1 MDVIPCPIKFKLETS
16 YNHTMKIFPPQKT
29 SAQASK
35 TSTKAAK
42 ARGPAKKEAAE
53 LPVKKN
59 LSADQIKE
67 KLAAHV
73 ETSGASKNMAVK
85 SSKKLGEGFLNSEV
99 RPVVV
104 PVAQPATKDQAVEVA
119 DVSEVK
125 TPNTKDFVLNSD
137 IATNDPTDTNTQEKL
152 KTILAKGAFNFN
164 AREKEALEKILG
176 N

>member
-1 MDVIPCPIKFKLETS
+1 
-16 YNHTMKIFPPQKT
+16 MKIFSPQKT

-53 LPVKKN
+53 LPGKKN

-73 ETSGASKNMAVK
+73 ETSGASKNMAIQ
-85 SSKKLGEGFLNSEV
+85 STKKLGEGFLNSEIK
-99 RPVVV
+99 PVVV
-104 PVAQPATKDQAVEVA
+104 PAAQPLADNEAPKVA
-119 DVSEVK
+119 EASEVI
-125 TPNTKDFVLNSD
+125 TPNTKDFVLKSD

-152 KTILAKGAFNFN
+152 KTILSKGAFNFN

>member
-1 MDVIPCPIKFKLETS
+1 
-16 YNHTMKIFPPQKT
+16 MKIFSPQKT
-29 SAQASK
+29 SAPTAK
-35 TSTKAAK
+35 TSSIKAAK

-59 LSADQIKE
+59 MSADQIKE

-73 ETSGASKNMAVK
+73 ETSGTSKSLAIQN
-85 SSKKLGEGFLNSEV
+85 SKKLGEGFLNPDAKPLV
-99 RPVVV
+99 Q
-104 PVAQPATKDQAVEVA
+104 AQPKTELVEGAEAPKVA
-119 DVSEVK
+119 EEVK

-137 IATNDPTDTNTQEKL
+137 IAANDPTDTNTQEKL
-152 KTILAKGAFNFN
+152 KTILSKGAFNFN